1 MMRHIRTKHPIEY
14 SELSIE
20 RPDSPPQPGPAQLG
34 EPGPSQ
40 PGEPGPS
47 QPGEPGPSQRGEPGS
62 SQPGEA
68 GSSTATFAAPRRLV
82 QRQQTLANVITRRQA
97 YPAESAKKKHLDS
110 HLLKM
115 IAIDMQPISLV
126 ENEGFKEFVKV
137 LDPRY
142 ILPSRRELMRTHF
155 PSLYENQVQQVR
167 SELEGASFVTLT
179 SDLWTSR
186 QTKSFLSVTCH
197 FISPEWEL
205 KSRLLATKRLMVDH
219 TSQNIADALIEICE
233 EWNVM
238 EKVYCIV
245 TDNAANMIKAVKDII
260 KTGHIGCFAHT
271 LNLVV
276 QNAIKNTGE
285 VKEVQDKIKAIVS
298 FFHHSVKASDKLG
311 ALQVQQGTEKKK
323 LIIDVETRWNS
334 TFYMLERFQEQHQ
347 AVTTALCVLG
357 RGSMCLSSEELKTVK
372 KSISVLHPFEL
383 VTKELSSEKITCL
396 SKVIPMIK
404 ALRSCMSSRNDTER
418 SELYT
423 TFALGKEL
431 KTLLDKVWIT
441 GEQFPSWSSDIAGS
455 KI

>member
-1 MMRHIRTKHPIEY
+1 MDAKRKRKSPAWTYMDQTSPTIVTCLICKNSFSYSGSTSGMMRHIRTKHPIEY

-323 LIIDVETRWNS
+323 IIIDVETRCRE
-334 TFYMLERFQEQHQ
+334 F
-347 AVTTALCVLG
+347 G
-357 RGSMCLSSEELKTVK
+357 
-372 KSISVLHPFEL
+372 
-383 VTKELSSEKITCL
+383 ITL
-396 SKVIPMIK
+396 NK
-404 ALRSCMSSRNDTER
+404 
-418 SELYT
+418 
-423 TFALGKEL
+423 
-431 KTLLDKVWIT
+431 DKFVVAAPEVNFC
-441 GEQFPSWSSDIAGS
+441 GF
-455 KI
+455 KL